1 MLRTVDGAMPSV
13 VGACQ
18 CQSACTQT
26 DTQMINV
33 ETKTA
38 HLCERYTWMMV
49 GWASV
54 NQMKTLLMDDQ
65 PPERKQNETSPLC

>member
-26 DTQMINV
+26 HTQMINV

-38 HLCERYTWMMV
+38 HHEHVDDGRV
-49 GWASV
+49 G
-54 NQMKTLLMDDQ
+54 QCKPDEDITDG
-65 PPERKQNETSPLC
+65 